1 MWYVLKIFISALL
14 IVAVSEA
21 AKRSSVLGAVIA
33 SVPLVSVLGMIW
45 LYVETKDTAKIA
57 ALSRDILVL
66 VLPSLPLFVI
76 LPSLLTRG
84 VGFFTALA
92 AGLAATI
99 VCYLA
104 AVYLLAKFGGD

>member
-1 MWYVLKIFISALL
+1 MWYVVKILITAAL

-21 AKRSSVLGAVIA
+21 AKRSSLLGAVIA

-45 LYVETKDTAKIA
+45 LYLETRDADKIA

-76 LPSLLTRG
+76 LPALLSRG
-84 VGFFTALA
+84 TGFFTALL

-99 VCYLA
+99 CCYLA
-104 AVYLLAKFGGD
+104 AIYLLAKFGGD